1 MLHPMM
7 LHVSMGTVA
16 HPSKAIMP
24 AAALV
29 VAAVGVRVAR
39 SLILAVGIGI
49 KLSAIAGVVDHFLG
63 RDWSRGEGAKQECR
77 RSENFKCRHIRFP
90 NERRK
95 ELAETFQSV
104 KDSCSWGVR

>member
-1 MLHPMM
+1 MVHPMM
-7 LHVSMGTVA
+7 LHVSMVMVA
-16 HPSKAIMP
+16 HPSIAITP

-63 RDWSRGEGAKQECR
+63 RDWRRGEGAKQKCR
-77 RSENFKCRHIRFP
+77 RSENFKCRHIRVP
-90 NERRK
+90 SERRR
-95 ELAETFQSV
+95 ELAEACQSV
-104 KDSCSWGVR
+104 KDRRGDV

>member
-1 MLHPMM
+1 MM

-16 HPSKAIMP
+16 HPSIAIMP

-63 RDWSRGEGAKQECR
+63 RDWSCSEGTKQESR
-77 RSENFKCRHIRFP
+77 RSENFKCRHIRVP
-90 NERRK
+90 SECRN
-95 ELAETFQSV
+95 ELAETNQRV
-104 KDSCSWGVR
+104 KVRRSMGWAN